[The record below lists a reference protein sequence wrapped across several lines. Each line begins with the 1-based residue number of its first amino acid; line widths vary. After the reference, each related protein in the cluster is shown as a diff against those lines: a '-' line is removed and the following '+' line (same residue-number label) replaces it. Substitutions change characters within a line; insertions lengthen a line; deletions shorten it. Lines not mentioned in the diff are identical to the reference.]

1 MTYDLVIKNGT
12 IIDPALGIHAQK
24 DIAVAGGKIVALENH
39 VSDNDTHDV
48 IEAEGLLVT
57 PGLVDLHV
65 HVWWGVAH
73 LAVEADPACLHRGV
87 TTAIDAGSS
96 GAYTIA
102 GFGRYVIDQSATRI
116 LAFLHISG
124 MGQLDNEIGA
134 LEDIRW
140 ARVEKAVEAAKLHAN
155 RIVGIKVRLTDNIVG
170 SNDLVALNRAIEA
183 GEELQKPVMIHVGG
197 SINQFEKFMEKLRPG
212 DIVTHS
218 FTGRPHGI
226 LDNNNKVVDAAWD
239 ALKRGVI
246 FDVGHG
252 AGSFSFPVAEACLE
266 QGLDPGTVSSD
277 VHRYNIRGPV
287 FDLMTTLSK
296 YVHLGYSIDDALAL
310 GTIKP
315 AAAVGLPDHIGTL
328 KVGADADIAVIQH
341 RQGAVTFTDAD
352 GNERA
357 GNQIMLPVE
366 TLRKGK
372 RFNPQHSYHPKLSGH
387 PHIHKNK

>member
-12 IIDPALGIHAQK
+12 VVDPAAGIHAKK
-24 DIAVAGGKIVALENH
+24 DIAIAGGKIAAIEDY
-39 VSDNDTHDV
+39 VSDADTHDV
-48 IEAEGLLVT
+48 IEADDYLVT

-73 LAVEADPACLHRGV
+73 LAIEADPACVHRGV

-96 GAYTIA
+96 GSNTVA
-102 GFGRYVIDQSATRI
+102 GFHRYVIDEAATRV

-124 MGQLDNEIGA
+124 MGQLDQDIGE

-140 ARVEKAVEAAKLHAN
+140 ARVEKAVEAAKLHSDA
-155 RIVGIKVRLTDNIVG
+155 IVGIKVRLTDNIVG
-170 SNDLVALNRAIEA
+170 ENDLVALERALEA
-183 GEELQKPVMIHVGG
+183 GQELDKPVMIHVGG
-197 SINQFEKFMEKLRPG
+197 SVNRFEQFLEKLRPG

-226 LDNNNKVVDAAWD
+226 LDNNNKVIDAAWD
-239 ALKRGVI
+239 AMKRGVI

-252 AGSFSFPVAEACLE
+252 AGSFSFAVAEACLE
-266 QGLDPGTVSSD
+266 QGLGPGTVSSD
-277 VHRYNIRGPV
+277 VHRYNVRGPV

-310 GTIKP
+310 GTKAP
-315 AAAVGLPDHIGTL
+315 AAAVNLPDHIGTL
-328 KVGADADIAVIQH
+328 KVGADADVAIIQH
-341 RQGAVTFTDAD
+341 REGKVTFTDAD
-352 GNERA
+352 ANERI

-366 TLRKGK
+366 TLRKGR
-372 RFNPQHSYHPKLSGH
+372 RFSPQHSVH
-387 PHIHKNK
+387 PHMIGRPLAHDH

>member
-12 IIDPALGIHAQK
+12 VVDPAQGVHAKK
-24 DIAVAGGKIVALENH
+24 DIAVAGGKIAAIEDSI
-39 VSDNDTHDV
+39 SDADTHDV
-48 IEAEGLLVT
+48 IEAEGLVVT

-73 LAVEADPACLHRGV
+73 LAIEADPACVYRGV

-96 GAYTIA
+96 GANTIA
-102 GFGRYVIDQSATRI
+102 GFHRYVMEQTATRV

-124 MGQLDNEIGA
+124 MGQLDKDIGE

-140 ARVEKAVEAAKLHAN
+140 ARVEKAVEAAKLHAD

-170 SNDLVALNRAIEA
+170 PNDLVALDRALEA
-183 GEELQKPVMIHVGG
+183 GQELNKPVMIHVGG
-197 SINQFEKFMEKLRPG
+197 SVNQFEQFMEKLRPG

-239 ALKRGVI
+239 AMNRGII

-266 QGLDPGTVSSD
+266 QGLGPGTVSSD
-277 VHRYNIRGPV
+277 VHRYNVRGPV

-296 YVHLGYSIDDALAL
+296 YIHLGYSLDEAIAF
-310 GTIKP
+310 GSSKP
-315 AAAVGLPDHIGTL
+315 AAAVDLPDHIGTL
-328 KVGADADIAVIQH
+328 KVGSDADIAVIQH
-341 RQGAVTFTDAD
+341 REGPVKFTDAD
-352 GNERA
+352 GNKRA
-357 GNQIMLPVE
+357 GNQLLLPVE
-366 TLRKGK
+366 TLAKGR
-372 RFNPQHSYHPKLSGH
+372 RFNPQHSAHPKLVGQ
-387 PHIHKNK
+387 PHKH

>member
-12 IIDPALGIHAQK
+12 VIDPSQKTCEKK
-24 DIAVAGGKIVALENH
+24 DIAVAGGKIAAVENYI
-39 VSDNDTHDV
+39 SDGNSHDV

-73 LAVEADPACLHRGV
+73 LAIEADPACVYRGV

-96 GAYTIA
+96 GSNTIA
-102 GFGRYVIDQSATRI
+102 GFHRYVIDQAHTRV

-124 MGQLDNEIGA
+124 MGQLDNNIGE

-140 ARVEKAVEAAKLHAN
+140 ARVEQAIEAAELHSDV
-155 RIVGIKVRLTDNIVG
+155 IVGIKVRLTENIVG
-170 SNDLVALNRAIEA
+170 SNDLIALKRALEA
-183 GEELQKPVMIHVGG
+183 GQELNKPVMIHIGG
-197 SINQFEKFMEKLRPG
+197 SVNQVEEFLEQLRPG

-226 LDNNNKVVDAAWD
+226 LDNNNKVIDAAWD
-239 ALKRGVI
+239 AMNRGVI

-266 QGLDPGTVSSD
+266 QGLGPGTVSSD

-296 YVHLGYSIDDALAL
+296 YIHLGYSIGDAIAL
-310 GTIKP
+310 GSSIP
-315 AAAVGLPDHIGTL
+315 SAAVGLPDNIGTL
-328 KVGADADIAVIQH
+328 KIGADADIAIIEH
-341 RQGAVTFTDAD
+341 RKGPITFSDAD
-352 GNERA
+352 GNERN
-357 GNQIMLPVE
+357 GNQLLLPVE

-372 RFNPQHSYHPKLSGH
+372 RFNPQHSAHPNLLGH
-387 PHIHKNK
+387 PHRH

>member
-12 IIDPALGIHAQK
+12 VIDPAQGIIEKK
-24 DIAVAGGKIVALENH
+24 DVAIAGGKISAVENH
-39 VSDNDTHDV
+39 ISDGNSHDV
-48 IEAEGLLVT
+48 IEAEGLLVA

-73 LAVEADPACLHRGV
+73 LAIEADPACVYRGV

-96 GAYTIA
+96 GSNTIA
-102 GFGRYVIDQSATRI
+102 GFHRYVINQAHTRV

-124 MGQLDNEIGA
+124 MGQLDNDIGE

-140 ARVEKAVEAAKLHAN
+140 ARVEQAVEAAKLHSDV
-155 RIVGIKVRLTDNIVG
+155 IVGIKVRLTENIVG
-170 SNDLVALNRAIEA
+170 SNDLIALERALEA
-183 GEELQKPVMIHVGG
+183 GQELSKPVMIHIGG
-197 SINQFEKFMEKLRPG
+197 SVNKFEQFLEKLRPG

-239 ALKRGVI
+239 AMNRGVI

-252 AGSFSFPVAEACLE
+252 AGSFSFPVAEACME
-266 QGLDPGTVSSD
+266 QGLGPGTVSSD

-296 YVHLGYSIDDALAL
+296 YIYLGYAIDDALAL
-310 GTIKP
+310 GSSKP
-315 AAAVGLPDHIGTL
+315 SEAVGLPDNIGTL
-328 KVGADADIAVIQH
+328 KVGADADIAIIEH
-341 RQGAVTFTDAD
+341 REGPITFSDAD
-352 GNERA
+352 GNERI
-357 GNQIMLPVE
+357 GNQLLLPVE
-366 TLRKGK
+366 TLRKGR
-372 RFNPQHSYHPKLSGH
+372 RFNPQHSAPPSLLGH
-387 PHIHKNK
+387 SHRA

>member
-12 IIDPALGIHAQK
+12 VIDPSQETCEKK
-24 DIAVAGGKIVALENH
+24 DIAVAGGKIAAVENYI
-39 VSDNDTHDV
+39 SDGNSHDV

-73 LAVEADPACLHRGV
+73 LAIEADPACVYRGV

-96 GAYTIA
+96 GSNTIS
-102 GFGRYVIDQSATRI
+102 GFHRYVIDQADTRV

-124 MGQLDNEIGA
+124 MGQLDNDIGE

-140 ARVEKAVEAAKLHAN
+140 ARVEQAVEAAKLHSDV
-155 RIVGIKVRLTDNIVG
+155 IVGIKVRLTDNIVG
-170 SNDLVALNRAIEA
+170 SNDLIALERALEA
-183 GEELQKPVMIHVGG
+183 GQELSKPVMIHIGG
-197 SINQFEKFMEKLRPG
+197 SVNQVEEFLEQLRPG

-226 LDNNNKVVDAAWD
+226 LDNNNKVIDAAWD
-239 ALKRGVI
+239 AMNRGVI

-266 QGLDPGTVSSD
+266 QGLGPGTVSSD

-296 YVHLGYSIDDALAL
+296 YIHLGYSIGDAIAL
-310 GTIKP
+310 GSSIP
-315 AAAVGLPDHIGTL
+315 SAAVGLPDNIGTL
-328 KVGADADIAVIQH
+328 KIGADADIAIIEH
-341 RQGAVTFTDAD
+341 RKGPITFSDAD
-352 GNERA
+352 GNERN
-357 GNQIMLPVE
+357 GNQLLLPVE

-372 RFNPQHSYHPKLSGH
+372 RFNPQHSAHPNLLGH
-387 PHIHKNK
+387 PHRH

>member
-12 IIDPALGIHAQK
+12 IIDPAQGVHAKK
-24 DIAVAGGKIVALENH
+24 DIAVAGGKIAAIQDYI
-39 VSDNDTHDV
+39 SDANTHDV

-73 LAVEADPACLHRGV
+73 LAVEADPTCVYRGV

-96 GAYTIA
+96 GANTIA
-102 GFGRYVIDQSATRI
+102 GFHRYVMDTAATRV

-124 MGQLDNEIGA
+124 MGQLDNDIGE

-140 ARVEKAVEAAKLHAN
+140 ARVEKAVEAAKLHAE

-170 SNDLVALNRAIEA
+170 SNDLVALDRALEA

-197 SINQFEKFMEKLRPG
+197 SVNQFEQFMEKLRPG

-239 ALKRGVI
+239 AIKRGVI

-266 QGLDPGTVSSD
+266 QGLGPGTVSSD

-296 YVHLGYSIDDALAL
+296 YVHLGYSVDEAVAL
-310 GTIKP
+310 GTMKP
-315 AAAVGLPDHIGTL
+315 AAAVNLPDHIGTL
-328 KVGADADIAVIQH
+328 KLGADADIAVIQH
-341 RQGAVTFTDAD
+341 REGPVKFTDAD

-357 GNQIMLPVE
+357 GRQLMLPVE
-366 TLRKGK
+366 TLRKGR
-372 RFNPQHSYHPKLSGH
+372 RFNPQHSAHPNLVGH
-387 PHIHKNK
+387 PHKH

>member
-12 IIDPALGIHAQK
+12 VIDPAQGVHAKK
-24 DIAVAGGKIVALENH
+24 DIAVAGGKIAAIEDSI
-39 VSDNDTHDV
+39 SDANTHDV

-73 LAVEADPACLHRGV
+73 LAVEADPACVHRGV

-96 GAYTIA
+96 GANTIA
-102 GFGRYVIDQSATRI
+102 GFHRYVMDQAATRV

-124 MGQLDNEIGA
+124 MGQLDNDIGE

-140 ARVEKAVEAAKLHAN
+140 ARVEKAVEAAKLHADK
-155 RIVGIKVRLTDNIVG
+155 IVGIKVRLTDNIVG
-170 SNDLVALNRAIEA
+170 PNDLVALDRALEA
-183 GEELQKPVMIHVGG
+183 GEELNKPVMIHVGG
-197 SINQFEKFMEKLRPG
+197 SVNQFEQFMEKLRPG

-239 ALKRGVI
+239 AMNRGII

-266 QGLDPGTVSSD
+266 QGLGPGTVSSD

-296 YVHLGYSIDDALAL
+296 YIHLGYSVDEALAL
-310 GTIKP
+310 GTMKP

-328 KVGADADIAVIQH
+328 KLGADADIAVIQH
-341 RQGAVTFTDAD
+341 REGPVTFTDAD

-357 GNQIMLPVE
+357 GKQLMLPVE
-366 TLRKGK
+366 TLRKGR
-372 RFNPQHSYHPKLSGH
+372 RFNPQHSAHPNLVGH
-387 PHIHKNK
+387 PHKH

>member
-1 MTYDLVIKNGT
+1 VTYDLVIKNGT
-12 IIDPALGIHAQK
+12 VIDPSQKTCEKK
-24 DIAVAGGKIVALENH
+24 DIAVAGGKIAAVENYI
-39 VSDNDTHDV
+39 SDGNSHDV
-48 IEAEGLLVT
+48 IEAEGLLVA

-73 LAVEADPACLHRGV
+73 LAIEADPACVYRGV

-96 GAYTIA
+96 GSNTIA
-102 GFGRYVIDQSATRI
+102 GFHRYVIDQAHTRV

-124 MGQLDNEIGA
+124 MGQLDNNIGE

-140 ARVEKAVEAAKLHAN
+140 ARVEQAIEAAELHSDV
-155 RIVGIKVRLTDNIVG
+155 IVGIKVRLTENIVG
-170 SNDLVALNRAIEA
+170 SNDLIALKRALEA
-183 GEELQKPVMIHVGG
+183 GQELNKPVMIHIGG
-197 SINQFEKFMEKLRPG
+197 SVNQVEEFLEQLRPG

-226 LDNNNKVVDAAWD
+226 LDNNNKVIDAAWD
-239 ALKRGVI
+239 AMNRGVI

-266 QGLDPGTVSSD
+266 QGLGPGTVSSD

-296 YVHLGYSIDDALAL
+296 YIHLGYSIGDAIAL
-310 GTIKP
+310 GSSIP
-315 AAAVGLPDHIGTL
+315 SAAVGLPDNIGTL
-328 KVGADADIAVIQH
+328 KIGADADIAIIEH
-341 RQGAVTFTDAD
+341 RKGPITFSDAD
-352 GNERA
+352 GNERN
-357 GNQIMLPVE
+357 GNQLLLPVE

-372 RFNPQHSYHPKLSGH
+372 RFNPQHSAHPNLLGH
-387 PHIHKNK
+387 PHRH

>member
-12 IIDPALGIHAQK
+12 VIDPAQGIHAKK
-24 DIAVAGGKIVALENH
+24 DIAVAGGKIAAIEDY
-39 VSDNDTHDV
+39 VSDADTHDV
-48 IEAEGLLVT
+48 IEAEGNLVT

-73 LAVEADPACLHRGV
+73 LAVEAGPACVYRGV

-96 GAYTIA
+96 GANTIA
-102 GFGRYVIDQSATRI
+102 GFHRYVMDTAATRV

-124 MGQLDNEIGA
+124 MGQLDNDIGE

-140 ARVEKAVEAAKLHAN
+140 ARVEKAVEAAKLHAD

-170 SNDLVALNRAIEA
+170 PNDLVALDRALEA

-197 SINQFEKFMEKLRPG
+197 SVNQFEQFMEKLRPG

-239 ALKRGVI
+239 AIKRGVI

-266 QGLDPGTVSSD
+266 QGLGPGTVSSD

-296 YVHLGYSIDDALAL
+296 YVHLGYSVDEALAL
-310 GTIKP
+310 GTMKP
-315 AAAVGLPDHIGTL
+315 AAAVNLPDHIGTL

-341 RQGAVTFTDAD
+341 REGPVTFTDAD

-357 GNQIMLPVE
+357 GNQLMLPVE
-366 TLRKGK
+366 TLRKGR
-372 RFNPQHSYHPKLSGH
+372 RFNPQHSAHPKLVGH
-387 PHIHKNK
+387 PHKH

>member
-12 IIDPALGIHAQK
+12 VIDPAQGVHAKK
-24 DIAVAGGKIVALENH
+24 DIAVAGGKIAAIEDY
-39 VSDNDTHDV
+39 VSDADTHDV
-48 IEAEGLLVT
+48 IEAEGNLVT

-73 LAVEADPACLHRGV
+73 LAVEADPACVYRGV

-96 GAYTIA
+96 GANTIA
-102 GFGRYVIDQSATRI
+102 GFHRYVMDTAATRV

-124 MGQLDNEIGA
+124 MGQLDNDIGE
-134 LEDIRW
+134 LEEIRW
-140 ARVEKAVEAAKLHAN
+140 ARVEKAVEAAKLHSD

-170 SNDLVALNRAIEA
+170 PNDLVALDRAIEA
-183 GEELQKPVMIHVGG
+183 GEELDKPVMIHVGG
-197 SINQFEKFMEKLRPG
+197 SVNQFEQFMEKLRPG

-239 ALKRGVI
+239 AIKRGVI

-266 QGLDPGTVSSD
+266 QGLGPGTVSSD

-310 GTIKP
+310 GTMKP
-315 AAAVGLPDHIGTL
+315 AAAVNLPDHIGTL

-341 RQGAVTFTDAD
+341 REGPVTFTDAD
-352 GNERA
+352 GNERS
-357 GNQIMLPVE
+357 GNQLMLPVE
-366 TLRKGK
+366 TLRKGR
-372 RFNPQHSYHPKLSGH
+372 RFNPQHSAHPKLVGH
-387 PHIHKNK
+387 PHKH